1 MEIEENCEDLEQ
13 GQKGNS
19 FNERERE
26 MDIHTIKVGISSCYL
41 IRHEGAILVDA
52 GVPGKFNK
60 FSKRLKKVGVE
71 PEEIKAVIITHCH
84 WDHVGCLKKIKN
96 MTRAK
101 VVVHKNEKNMLEKG
115 QLKVPPGVTRWGKI
129 MGVLL
134 KGIGRKISTEPNK
147 VDIVMEEEDFSLEE
161 FGIPGKIIFTP
172 GHSLGSISVVLES
185 GEAFVGDTAMNSFP
199 LTIGPNLPIFAED
212 LSALRNSWRKLI
224 DKGAK
229 KIYPGHGKPFDI
241 EKLTEKSGFMEKMDL
256 T

>member
-1 MEIEENCEDLEQ
+1 
-13 GQKGNS
+13 
-19 FNERERE
+19 
-26 MDIHTIKVGISSCYL
+26 MDIHTIKAGISRCYL
-41 IRHEGAILVDA
+41 IRHKGAILVDA

-60 FSKRLKKVGVE
+60 FSKKLESIDVK

-115 QLKVPPGVTRWGKI
+115 ELKVPPGVTRWGKI
-129 MGVLL
+129 MGILL
-134 KGIGRKISTEPNK
+134 KAIGRKVSTEPNK
-147 VDIVMEEEDFSLEE
+147 VDIVMEEENFSLEE
-161 FGIPGKIIFTP
+161 FGIPGEVIFTP

-212 LSALRNSWRKLI
+212 LSALKNSWRKLI

-229 KIYPGHGKPFDI
+229 KIHPGHGKPFPI
-241 EKLTEKSGFMEKMDL
+241 EKLTEKRGFIEKMDL

>member
-1 MEIEENCEDLEQ
+1 
-13 GQKGNS
+13 
-19 FNERERE
+19 
-26 MDIHTIKVGISSCYL
+26 
-41 IRHEGAILVDA
+41 
-52 GVPGKFNK
+52 
-60 FSKRLKKVGVE
+60 
-71 PEEIKAVIITHCH
+71 
-84 WDHVGCLKKIKN
+84 